1 MTMAQRDEADR
12 MVSQQP
18 TGSGADRPGRHGK
31 HNRAARRE
39 GQQARRTGKHGTPE
53 ITAEMR
59 ANARANPDSW
69 LYVIDEAFDPNGP
82 VPSWAVVGAYPV
94 NGAGDVVAD
103 FHPNDRYRPSPK
115 ALGFPDPAN
124 DLEHLL
130 QLVRTEHRPPSDL
143 PKVVL
148 DATLFVYA
156 MSPVQRTVIG
166 FHNSDGRVMVPAY
179 TRKSLVPREWP
190 HARAVLGRDIVDL
203 LGGHP
208 VAINP
213 HDLITAVVPAEHL
226 LKAVADER
234 R

>member
-1 MTMAQRDEADR
+1 

-18 TGSGADRPGRHGK
+18 AGSGSDQPGRHGRPGRPGRTRG
-31 HNRAARRE
+31 HGRR
-39 GQQARRTGKHGTPE
+39 GKLEKPE

-59 ANARANPDSW
+59 ANARANPNSW

-94 NGAGDVVAD
+94 NASGDVVED

-115 ALGFPDPAN
+115 ALGFPEPGN
-124 DLEHLL
+124 DLERLL
-130 QLVRTEHRPPSDL
+130 QLVRTEHRPAREL
-143 PKVVL
+143 PAAIL

-166 FHNSDGRVMVPAY
+166 FHNTDGRVMVPAY
-179 TRKSLVPREWP
+179 TRKALVPSEWP
-190 HARAVLGRDIVDL
+190 HARAVLGRDIVGL

-208 VAINP
+208 IAVNP
-213 HDLITAVVPAEHL
+213 HDVIAAIVPAEHL
-226 LKAVADER
+226 VKALADEQR
-234 R
+234 